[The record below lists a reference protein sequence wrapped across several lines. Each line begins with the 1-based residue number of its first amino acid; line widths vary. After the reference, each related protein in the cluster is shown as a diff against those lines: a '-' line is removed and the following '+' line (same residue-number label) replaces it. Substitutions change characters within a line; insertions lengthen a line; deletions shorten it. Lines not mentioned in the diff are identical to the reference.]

1 MKKFIGILLFMAF
14 AYQSGYNQDTIQLR
28 ILTYNIYHG
37 ATMKG
42 DFNLDT
48 IANRIAFHQPD
59 LVALQ
64 EVDRLTMRAKKMDLV
79 TELGYRS
86 KMAPL
91 FGRAM
96 YYDTGEYG
104 EGILSKYSFIKT
116 ASRPLPALPDH
127 EPRVALEVLICLPS
141 GDTIAF
147 VGTHLEHNHNAPD
160 RVSQAKKLAELY
172 RDFPYPVIL
181 AGDLNDTPES
191 EAMSILFESFTPSY
205 GEKALPTFPS
215 DQPKKKIDYILT
227 DKNHQWRVIETQV
240 IRDEVVSDHC
250 GYLSVIEL
258 IKN

>member
-1 MKKFIGILLFMAF
+1 MRKIISIILFTACF
-14 AYQSGYNQDTIQLR
+14 YQSGYNQDTVRLR

-37 ATMKG
+37 ATMNG

-64 EVDRLTMRAKKMDLV
+64 EVDRLTKRAKNMDLV
-79 TELGYRS
+79 TELGYRT
-86 KMAPL
+86 KLAPL

-96 YYDTGEYG
+96 YYDSGEYG
-104 EGILSKYSFIKT
+104 EGILSKFSFIKT
-116 ASRPLPALPDH
+116 TNHALPALPEH
-127 EPRVALEVLICLPS
+127 EPRAALEVLICLPS

-147 VGTHLEHNHNAPD
+147 VGTHLEHNRNAPD
-160 RVSQAKKLAELY
+160 RITQAEKLAELY

-191 EAMSILFESFTPSY
+191 EAMSKLFEVFTPSY
-205 GEKALPTFPS
+205 GENPLPTIPS
-215 DQPKKKIDYILT
+215 DQPRKKIDYILT
-227 DKNHQWRVIETQV
+227 DKNHNWRIVETQV
-240 IRDEVVSDHC
+240 ICDKVVSDHC
-250 GYLSVIEL
+250 GYLAVIEL